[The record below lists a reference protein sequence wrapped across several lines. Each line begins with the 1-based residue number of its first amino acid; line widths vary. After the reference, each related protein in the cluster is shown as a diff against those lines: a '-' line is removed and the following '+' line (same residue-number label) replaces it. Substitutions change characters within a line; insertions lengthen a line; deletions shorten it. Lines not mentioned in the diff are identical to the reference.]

1 MNSEEMFVSPEI
13 AKEWLARPG
22 RRRPLGKLTVNR
34 YADLMRRGQWALT
47 PDAIAFNEAGELV
60 NGQHRLHAVIES
72 DTPQLF
78 QVAYGLSED
87 AVAAMDTGRRRQLS
101 DALIIKGVLHGA
113 DAGREASALRHLLL
127 LRWTWSGRIKSWNDP
142 RSMPSVEDVVRLAGE
157 VDLTWALNAARSA
170 ERAIRIS
177 SAVLS
182 ALLHEFDELAP
193 EDARRFAEMLTTGE
207 DLRVGNPISRLRNQ
221 VLQRAFS
228 SRAVDRQWLAAVIIK
243 AWNFWRAGDHNLK
256 VLAWK
261 TTEAFPVPG
270 AKLKWDARKALVERN
285 Q

>member
-1 MNSEEMFVSPEI
+1 MESELKLVTPAI
-13 AKEWLARPG
+13 AKEWLALAG
-22 RRRPLGKLTVNR
+22 RRRPLGKFTVAR
-34 YADLMRRGQWALT
+34 YADLMRRGQWAVT
-47 PDAIAFNEAGELV
+47 PDAIAFDVGGRLA

-72 DTPQLF
+72 NTEQWF
-78 QVAYGLSED
+78 QVVHGLSED

-101 DALIIKGVLHGA
+101 DTLAIKGVLHGT
-113 DAGREASALRHLLL
+113 DVGREASALRHLLL
-127 LRWTWSGRIKSWNDP
+127 LRWTWSGRIKTWNDP
-142 RSMPSVEDVVRLAGE
+142 RNMPSVEDVAQLAGE
-157 VDLTWALNAARSA
+157 VDLTWALSAGRAA

-193 EDARRFAEMLTTGE
+193 EDARRFADMLTTGE

-228 SRAVDRQWLAAVIIK
+228 SRAVDRQWLAAVTIK

-261 TTEAFPVPG
+261 TTEPFPVPG
-270 AKLKWDARKALVERN
+270 AKMSWDTRKALVERN